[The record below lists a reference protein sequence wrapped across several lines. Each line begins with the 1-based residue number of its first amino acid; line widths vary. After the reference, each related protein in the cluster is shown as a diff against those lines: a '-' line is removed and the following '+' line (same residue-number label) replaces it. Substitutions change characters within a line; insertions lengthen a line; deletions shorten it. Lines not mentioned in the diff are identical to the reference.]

1 MYFSRWESLDNMKNL
16 IPLNKV
22 TLDDKSVKSSGIP
35 MAYGDD
41 CLYVSSRANH
51 TLVIGR
57 TGSGKTQ
64 VMTLPMLKL
73 ATLAGESVVVSDP
86 AKELYDLTKDM
97 FKENGYRIIK
107 LNFDEYTDTD
117 NWNPFGLI
125 KKYYEGGNKDKA
137 VELIEDL
144 GFYLLY
150 DKEEK
155 NSDPFWINSAI
166 SYFTGI
172 CLYCLEK
179 EKNISL
185 KKVYEIS
192 ENIKEKSK
200 DFLDSFDKMSLIYIH
215 LSGILLA
222 PPETKGSIF
231 AVFSDKI
238 RKYIS
243 KSSLMDMLSNDGFD
257 ISSINDKKTI
267 VYLQAGKSISS
278 SHLIPLFVSQ
288 LFATKEDRKRINVI
302 LDDFYMLNPI
312 KGFTKMLDFS
322 RSMNI
327 IFTIM
332 ISGFNDLKNA
342 YGTDNTEIIK
352 SCCGNIVYLLSQDF
366 ETLEEICK
374 YCGNSNQNTPLISVE
389 ELKTLNVFDAIILTT
404 RVMPFKTSL
413 LPYYKIK
420 EYEENR

>member
-1 MYFSRWESLDNMKNL
+1 MNYARWETLDNLKNL
-16 IPLNKV
+16 IRLNEV
-22 TLDDKSVKSSGIP
+22 TIEDKKISSSGIP
-35 MAYGDD
+35 MAYSKNS
-41 CLYVSSRANH
+41 LYFDSRSNH
-51 TLVIGR
+51 SLVIGR

-64 VMTLPMLKL
+64 VITLPMMKL
-73 ATLAGESVVVSDP
+73 ASMANESVIVSDP
-86 AKELYDLTKDM
+86 AKEIYEITKDS
-97 FKENGYRIIK
+97 FIKNGYRVIK
-107 LNFDEYTDTD
+107 LNFDECIDTD
-117 NWNPFGLI
+117 NWNPFSLV
-125 KKYYEGGNKDKA
+125 KKYYEGGNKDRA

-150 DKEEK
+150 DDDEK
-155 NSDPFWINSAI
+155 NADPFWINSAI
-166 SYFTGI
+166 SYFTGV

-179 EKNISL
+179 EDNISL
-185 KKVYEIS
+185 KKVYEVS
-192 ENIKEKSK
+192 ETIKEKSK
-200 DFLDSFDKMSLIYIH
+200 DFLNAFDKMSLIYIH
-215 LSGILLA
+215 LSGILLT

-243 KSSLMDMLSNDGFD
+243 KSNLMNMLSNGDLD
-257 ISSINDKKTI
+257 ISTISKEKTV
-267 VYLQAGKSISS
+267 VYLQAGKSSNS

-288 LFATKEDRKRINVI
+288 VFASKEDRNRINII

-312 KGFTKMLDFS
+312 KGFAKMLDFA
-322 RSMNI
+322 RATNI

-332 ISGFNDLKNA
+332 INGFNDLKNT
-342 YGTDNTEIIK
+342 YGKYGFEILK
-352 SCCGNIVYLLSQDF
+352 LCFGNIVYLLSQDF

-389 ELKTLNVFDAIILTT
+389 ELKTLNMFDAIILTP
-404 RVMPFKTSL
+404 RIMPFKTSL